1 MMMIVIYDPSGPIV
15 EVDTA
20 NREVCKHVGNIIP
33 LRTLMDMIEKEVV
46 YKYSKISE
54 IEIDSS
60 FYRMLLKCK
69 LFSIIA
75 PSYSYKNIR
84 RGIAIIDENN
94 IKVEKTLRGEK
105 IVTRR
110 FIVTYDDDHIE
121 VTSINATVHDYDDK
135 PSRILGV
142 DGLLIPCWEYR
153 NAITYEIDVE
163 DREKLFEIAR
173 KICKLHGL
181 EIKKF
186 SKYSNMI
193 ILRHYPTIVLYEAHG
208 KTFLIILRRY
218 LRKVE
223 KILTIVRRYV

>member
-1 MMMIVIYDPSGPIV
+1 MMMIVIYDPSRPIV
-15 EVDTA
+15 EIDVA
-20 NREVCKHVGNIIP
+20 REEAYKYVGNIIP
-33 LRTLMDMIEKEVV
+33 LRTLMDMIEKEVL
-46 YKYSKISE
+46 YRYSKISE
-54 IEIDSS
+54 IDIDSP
-60 FYRMLLKCK
+60 FYKMLLKCK
-69 LFSIIA
+69 LFSIVA

-84 RGIAIIDENN
+84 RGIAIIDEND

-105 IVTRR
+105 IITRR
-110 FIVTYDDDHIE
+110 FVVMCNSDHIE
-121 VTSINATVHDYDDK
+121 VTSINAEACNYDDK
-135 PSRILGV
+135 PSRIISIN
-142 DGLLIPCWEYR
+142 GLLIPCWEAR
-153 NAITYEIDVE
+153 NAITYEIDVK
-163 DREKLFEIAR
+163 DRGKLLEIVK

-193 ILRHYPTIVLYEAHG
+193 ILRHYPTIVLYEVHG